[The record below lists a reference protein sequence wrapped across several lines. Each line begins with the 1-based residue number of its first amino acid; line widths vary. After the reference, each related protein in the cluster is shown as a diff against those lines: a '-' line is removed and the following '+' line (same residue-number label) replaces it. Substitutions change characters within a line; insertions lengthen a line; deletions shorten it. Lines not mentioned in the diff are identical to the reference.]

1 MDGLMFIGTTSW
13 QQDILSYT
21 EGMGEIRKQYSPT
34 FKARVVLELLRETRS
49 VSELAA
55 EYGVHPTQLQRWRKA
70 ALEKL
75 PQVFARESSWEEEKA
90 RYDARINELYA
101 EIGRLST
108 QLNWLKK
115 KGLDFEP

>member
-1 MDGLMFIGTTSW
+1 
-13 QQDILSYT
+13 
-21 EGMGEIRKQYSPT
+21 MGRIRKQYSPS
-34 FKARVVLELLRETRS
+34 FKAKVVLELLKETRS
-49 VSELAA
+49 VSELSS
-55 EYGVHPTQLQRWRKA
+55 EYGVHPTQLHRWRKE

-90 RYDARINELYA
+90 RYDERINELYA

-115 KGLDFEP
+115 KGLHVDT

>member
-1 MDGLMFIGTTSW
+1 
-13 QQDILSYT
+13 
-21 EGMGEIRKQYSPT
+21 MGEIRKQYSPT

-75 PQVFARESSWEEEKA
+75 PQVFARESSREEEKA

-108 QLNWLKK
+108 QLN
-115 KGLDFEP
+115 